1 MLTNRAAHVAVD
13 PRPNLLVHV
22 RDIFLVIALCYVI
35 NLHVMRLGT
44 NTYVREV
51 NHLEKKKRR
60 HFVNYKISVA
70 KQQLPQLVIIMIF

>member
-1 MLTNRAAHVAVD
+1 
-13 PRPNLLVHV
+13 
-22 RDIFLVIALCYVI
+22 
-35 NLHVMRLGT
+35 MRLGT